1 MLRRSVLNKTNHLSD
16 AFAFHKQSHRGTGVS
31 KRIFLQSTRMASSGA
46 GTGGSFQPIRQ
57 GQAQQQPGYEKHMT
71 PTSEATKLESEGRF
85 VEYVGSNKL
94 KDKKVLITG
103 GDSGIGRSVAILMAR
118 EGADVTIVFLPEEQE
133 DANDTKK
140 AVEREGKKCLLVP
153 GNLMNNDNCKKAV
166 DEHVS
171 AYDRVD
177 VLVNNASK
185 QIMCKDFAQIDLD
198 NVASTFQSNILQMF
212 AITKFAIPHMK
223 KGSSV
228 INTTSVVAFRGSSS
242 MVDYSSTK
250 GAIVSFTRALAKNLA
265 PKGIRVNAVAPGP
278 VHTPI
283 QPASRPPEQMEGFG
297 SGSMI
302 GRPGQPSEIAP
313 TFIWLAS
320 NEGALYYGQIMHPYA
335 LGD

>member
-1 MLRRSVLNKTNHLSD
+1 
-16 AFAFHKQSHRGTGVS
+16 
-31 KRIFLQSTRMASSGA
+31 MASSGA

-94 KDKKVLITG
+94 KGKKALITG

-242 MVDYSSTK
+242 MVDYSRQK
-250 GAIVSFTRALAKNLA
+250 ELL
-265 PKGIRVNAVAPGP
+265 PGP